1 MKSSRGVAI
10 VGAELSHV
18 AIKRISG
25 FGESWIIHAP
35 EQVVRGYVQRIGEAP
50 QRVEGRFAGPC
61 PFRKSYPNVLVM
73 QPGQDRNG
81 DNGARSLGCS
91 MKRRIF
97 L

>member
-1 MKSSRGVAI
+1 MPQQKFHTLIYFSI
-10 VGAELSHV
+10 NFDN
-18 AIKRISG
+18 IRIHEKTHFDTLAKAYG
-25 FGESWIIHAP
+25 LTNAT
-35 EQVVRGYVQRIGEAP
+35 
-50 QRVEGRFAGPC
+50 C
-61 PFRKSYPNVLVM
+61 PFRKSYPGVLVM